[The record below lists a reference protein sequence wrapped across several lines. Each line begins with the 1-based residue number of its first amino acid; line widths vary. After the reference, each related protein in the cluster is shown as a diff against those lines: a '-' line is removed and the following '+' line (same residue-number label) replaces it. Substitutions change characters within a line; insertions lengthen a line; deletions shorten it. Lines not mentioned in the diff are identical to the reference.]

1 MALITFLLNSFGF
14 LVISGIAIF
23 GVLTSSDHSLAG
35 LFVMGYWIYLSNDQQ
50 GLDDQL
56 NMIAQLTKIV
66 FAAVVNN
73 TDEDRREL
81 LVGRFSEIT
90 EMYAHSA
97 FPPSVE
103 GAMKTGMEGRKFSS
117 VVQLFL
123 GISIKFGLLL
133 LWLGFAITF

>member
-73 TDEDRREL
+73 ADEDRREL
-81 LVGRFSEIT
+81 LVGRFNEIT
-90 EMYAHSA
+90 EMYAHST
-97 FPPSVE
+97 FPPPVE

-123 GISIKFGLLL
+123 GTLIKFGLLL
-133 LWLGFAITF
+133 LWLGSAITF